1 MSDYDDLHLCKH
13 GWHYVGRVND
23 CPDCADEPVILTEF
37 GKGYIVGAIHA
48 LLGLFVLW
56 AVYGTWQ
63 S

>member
-37 GKGYIVGAIHA
+37 GKGE
-48 LLGLFVLW
+48 
-56 AVYGTWQ
+56 TWRTII
-63 S
+63 